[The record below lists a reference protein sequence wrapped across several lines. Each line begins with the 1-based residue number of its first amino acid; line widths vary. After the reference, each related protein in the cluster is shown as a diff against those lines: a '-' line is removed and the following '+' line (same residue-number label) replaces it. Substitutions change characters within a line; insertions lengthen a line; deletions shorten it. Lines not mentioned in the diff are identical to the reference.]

1 MQRNRR
7 FDRFDPVT
15 IRAAARVIRMGTR
28 GHLSQCDVAAYIEE
42 LAHIDTSGQ
51 PGAHRS
57 LWRLARRRSELGRNG
72 VYGTLPSRRGALGR
86 PRTMARPLA
95 AAYRGYY

>member
-1 MQRNRR
+1 MQSNRR

-15 IRAAARVIRMGTR
+15 IRAAARVVRIGTR
-28 GHLSQCDVAAYIEE
+28 GHLAQCEVAAYLQE
-42 LAHIDTSGQ
+42 LAHMASTGQ

-72 VYGTLPSRRGALGR
+72 VYGVLPSRRGALGR

-95 AAYRGYY
+95 AACRGPY